1 MFLKLTSFL
10 VLSLFIVCGLQAQTQ
25 PAASATNQVMGEVTA
40 INAASGQISIK
51 TDIVK
56 SPPMWLR
63 KTPQLSIAVGWT
75 AVFTGINGPASTK
88 VIWTLTFFFLKA
100 GAFVFGSGLA
110 IVPFL
115 YGGVVS
121 QFHWLT
127 ERQFVD
133 AIAVPMITPG
143 PVVITAAFIGFLVAG
158 FMGGAL
164 AAAAVFAPPFL
175 IVVTVAPYYRRVAR
189 NPQVKA
195 FVQGVTAAAVG
206 AIAGAVVI
214 LALRSIVDWVT
225 VAIALAVLAVL
236 LKARKVPEPLLIAA
250 AGILGLLLH
259 RSGT

>member
-1 MFLKLTSFL
+1 
-10 VLSLFIVCGLQAQTQ
+10 
-25 PAASATNQVMGEVTA
+25 
-40 INAASGQISIK
+40 
-51 TDIVK
+51 
-56 SPPMWLR
+56 
-63 KTPQLSIAVGWT
+63 
-75 AVFTGINGPASTK
+75 
-88 VIWTLTFFFLKA
+88 
-100 GAFVFGSGLA
+100 
-110 IVPFL
+110 
-115 YGGVVS
+115 
-121 QFHWLT
+121 
-127 ERQFVD
+127 
-133 AIAVPMITPG
+133 MITPG

-158 FMGGAL
+158 FVGGAL

-214 LALRSIVDWVT
+214 LARRSIVDWVT

-236 LKARKVPEPLLIAA
+236 LKARKVPEPLLVAA